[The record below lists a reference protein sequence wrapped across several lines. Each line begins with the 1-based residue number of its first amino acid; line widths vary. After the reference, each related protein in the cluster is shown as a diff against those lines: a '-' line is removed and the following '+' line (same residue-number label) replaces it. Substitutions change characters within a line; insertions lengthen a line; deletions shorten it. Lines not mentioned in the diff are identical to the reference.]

1 MAEIRTDF
9 TRDEQIQIW
18 ENAQQMAAAS
28 GKTPQ
33 SELYDYAMSQ
43 GYSHDD
49 LDKAMDEFF
58 VPGQT
63 QQYIDIIQSQTNA
76 AFGAGP
82 TTPTTTKTNVTN
94 DASTTTDKTATT
106 GVTGLA
112 NVMAE
117 LPNAKN
123 QTTMF
128 AQGTQFSPELLGG
141 AKQYFEDMNRR
152 IAAGEDVS
160 GLIDARRQEL
170 GLTYNQLA
178 SLYSQSMGTDPS
190 VMQNAIN
197 VYLGAQDKAPVS
209 YYDQQPLTQAN
220 PGQAQVLRP
229 QPTQGT
235 DAAGMMSTGYQSPV
249 PSSIAD
255 LFNSVQGVRDVNQGY
270 LSAPRSDLSQ
280 VRSSMEAQYAAAA
293 QKAADAKKAADDEIA
308 RQAALIAQ
316 NNYGGSGGD
325 FGGGGYTDG
334 GNGVGVN
341 GGPVG
346 AGGGNAAAGYSYG
359 GW

>member
-1 MAEIRTDF
+1 MAEIRTNF
-9 TRDEQIQIW
+9 TRDEQIQIL
-18 ENAQQMAAAS
+18 ENAQKMADAS
-28 GKTPQ
+28 GR
-33 SELYDYAMSQ
+33 SREAELYDFARSQ
-43 GYSHDD
+43 GYSNTDID
-49 LDKAMDEFF
+49 QALNEFL

-63 QQYIDIIQSQTNA
+63 QQYLDAVQANTNA

-82 TTPTTTKTNVTN
+82 AAQPTTP
-94 DASTTTDKTATT
+94 APPT
-106 GVTGLA
+106 GVNGLA
-112 NVMAE
+112 NLIAE

-170 GLTYNQLA
+170 GLTYNQLS
-178 SLYSQSMGTDPS
+178 SLYSQSMETDPS

-197 VYLGAQDKAPVS
+197 EYLGARDKAPVN
-209 YYDQQPLTQAN
+209 YYAQQPLTQAN

-235 DAAGMMSTGYQSPV
+235 DTAGMMSTGYQSPV

-255 LFNSVQGVRDVNQGY
+255 LFNSVQGVRNVNQGY

-293 QKAADAKKAADDEIA
+293 QKASDAKKATDAETA

-325 FGGGGYTDG
+325 FGGGG
-334 GNGVGVN
+334 
-341 GGPVG
+341 
-346 AGGGNAAAGYSYG
+346 
-359 GW
+359 